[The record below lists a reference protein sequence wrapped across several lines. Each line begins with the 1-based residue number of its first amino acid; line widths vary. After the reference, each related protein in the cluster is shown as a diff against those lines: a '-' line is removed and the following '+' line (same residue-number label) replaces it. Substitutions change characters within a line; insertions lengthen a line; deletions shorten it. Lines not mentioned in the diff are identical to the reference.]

1 MMPVT
6 NKETFKRMSGRS
18 RIMTR
23 PLEQAQS
30 LVHPIKTGR
39 LPTMTGENMTKRG
52 RMSIRHKVW
61 DCKFRQH
68 FLMLF
73 VKLQEEKAHKCKE
86 CIEART
92 GIRN

>member
-1 MMPVT
+1 
-6 NKETFKRMSGRS
+6 
-18 RIMTR
+18 
-23 PLEQAQS
+23 
-30 LVHPIKTGR
+30 
-39 LPTMTGENMTKRG
+39 MTGENMTKRG